1 MLTFARGGSLG
12 WGWARRR
19 STSLPAFLEPHRGK
33 DKGVKPVCVDINDS
47 LQVHYDSGARTFQEE
62 KKPPKQRHIFA
73 TAGELTFKVKD
84 DNSASFSLFDL

>member
-1 MLTFARGGSLG
+1 MGLG
-12 WGWARRR
+12 AAKEHQP
-19 STSLPAFLEPHRGK
+19 TAAFVEPHRGK
-33 DKGVKPVCVDINDS
+33 DEGVKPVCVDINDS